1 MEKCD
6 FDRQFLSELYLLNF
20 SANWYKNGDIQK
32 LKARAFQLRK
42 YYFNILNIKRP
53 RAVKCTST
61 FFLIHTP
68 YNNLQRSNLESNIVR
83 LRAQVERGETIR
95 QNLEYELTLARKA
108 TNQVKRIAVEK
119 EAETTN
125 NVALLKEQLSESKL
139 KLSGVEQELANT
151 KNVRKNETEEWKRI
165 LQTKVIWSSKSFDL
179 FASNDNLI
187 STLTLYSS

>member
-20 SANWYKNGDIQK
+20 SPNWYENGGNQK

-42 YYFNILNIKRP
+42 YYFNILNIERP
-53 RAVKCTST
+53 RAGLL
-61 FFLIHTP
+61 FLIHTP
-68 YNNLQRSNLESNIVR
+68 CNNLQRSNLESNIVR
-83 LRAQVERGETIR
+83 LRAQVERGQTTR

-139 KLSGVEQELANT
+139 RLSSVEQELANT

-165 LQTKVIWSSKSFDL
+165 LQTKVIWFSKSSDL
-179 FASNDNLI
+179 FASNDNSI
-187 STLTLYSS
+187 SPLTLYSS